1 MIGFKKKMLFPNECD
16 TQCRLTY
23 EASVKMKR
31 LPSANGAFGK
41 VKINHIF
48 SPMNAT
54 PIARLT
60 YEASVKMKRLP
71 SANGA
76 FGKVKK

>member
-1 MIGFKKKMLFPNECD
+1 MLFPNECD

-23 EASVKMKR
+23 KSSVK
-31 LPSANGAFGK
+31 
-41 VKINHIF
+41 I
-48 SPMNAT
+48 
-54 PIARLT
+54 
-60 YEASVKMKRLP
+60 KRLP